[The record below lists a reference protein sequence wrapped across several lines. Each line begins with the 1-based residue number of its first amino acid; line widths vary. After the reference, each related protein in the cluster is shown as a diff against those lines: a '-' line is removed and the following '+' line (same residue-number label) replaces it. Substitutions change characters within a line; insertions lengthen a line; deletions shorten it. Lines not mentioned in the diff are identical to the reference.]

1 MIKLCSV
8 SKYYQIGNEQ
18 LHVLKNVSLTIQKG
32 SFISVIGPSG
42 SGKSTLLH
50 SIGGLETIN
59 SGEIWVDD
67 QPVHRL
73 KEYQLAKLR
82 LEKIGYIFQ
91 QFQLLSSSTA
101 LENVMMPLL
110 RFFSTKIIREKAE
123 EALIRVGLGHRMHHL
138 PSRLSGG
145 EQQRVAIARALVTK
159 PRIILADEPTGNLD
173 SENGENI
180 ISLLE
185 DIHQKDG
192 ITILL
197 ITHDRDIANRAE
209 EVVHFLDGE
218 IVEHRM
224 NDYLTN

>member
-1 MIKLCSV
+1 MIKLCNV
-8 SKYYQIGNEQ
+8 SKYYQVGNEQ
-18 LHVLKNVSLTIQKG
+18 LHVLRNVSLTIQTG

-67 QPVHRL
+67 QPVHQL

-123 EALIRVGLGHRMHHL
+123 EALIRVGLGQRMHHL

-224 NDYLTN
+224 NDYLTK

>member
-1 MIKLCSV
+1 MIKLCNV

-59 SGEIWVDD
+59 SGEVWVDG

-110 RFFSTKIIREKAE
+110 RSFSTKIIREKAE

-218 IVEHRM
+218 IVGHRM
-224 NDYLTN
+224 NDFLIK

>member
-1 MIKLCSV
+1 MIKLCNV

-67 QPVHRL
+67 QPVHHL

-180 ISLLE
+180 IALLE
-185 DIHQKDG
+185 NIHQKDG

-209 EVVHFLDGE
+209 EVVYLLDGE

-224 NDYLTN
+224 NDYLTK